1 MSDLTPKQEA
11 FVQGV
16 ISGLS
21 QRNAYIQAYPTAAK
35 WKPETVDSKASHLMA
50 EDKVRARYDTLQ
62 AESAKLAKI
71 SRTKLLKRL
80 DVLADNSEKVIK
92 KVYAEDGR
100 INFNA
105 ADALIKATKELLP
118 FAEDADEDRRDPF
131 IADFGLL
138 LAPDFLKPH
147 RMIACREAV
156 DYWSGGG
163 RGSMK
168 SSWASLEVVKDVEDN
183 PDHHALVM
191 MRYKN
196 QIRDSAYAQIVWAIE
211 KLELEDD
218 YEMPESRLVIKKKS
232 TGQMIYFKG
241 CDSPNKVKG
250 IKPKFGYIGILWVE
264 EADMFRG
271 MAELRKVRQSAIR
284 GGDDFIRIYTFNPP
298 RSKQC
303 WINEHIQQLKDHGKP
318 YFESN
323 YLRAPKEWLG
333 EQFIED
339 AEELKRIDLQA
350 YEHEYLGIPV
360 GLGGDVFERVE
371 FREITDEEI
380 AAFDNLKSG
389 QDFGWWPDPWAWVL
403 SEWQAG
409 NRTLLTFKEDG
420 GNKLQPNEQA
430 QRIYENLT
438 WSDDE
443 EEDPT
448 YHHIRVLSDDS
459 NPQHIAAQRAEG
471 IDARAAGKGNLR
483 MNSYEW
489 LASIKWIIDPNRCP
503 RLAKEV
509 REMQYE
515 QNTDGEWLN
524 SIPDGNDHWV
534 DAARYSVMDIVRKAR
549 KAYATPSEE

>member
-21 QRNAYIQAYPTAAK
+21 QRSAYIQAYPTAAK

-118 FAEDADEDRRDPF
+118 FAEDTEDDQEKLF

-147 RMIACREAV
+147 RMIAYREAV

-211 KLELEDD
+211 KLELEND

-339 AEELKRIDLQA
+339 AEELKRIDPQA

-380 AAFDNLKSG
+380 ATFDNLKSG

-430 QRIYENLT
+430 QRIYENLI
-438 WSDDE
+438 WSDEDG
-443 EEDPT
+443 EDPV

-471 IDARAAGKGNLR
+471 IDTRAAGKGNLR

-489 LASIKWIIDPNRCP
+489 LASIKWVIDPNRCP

-534 DAARYSVMDIVRKAR
+534 DAVRYSVMDIVRKAR
-549 KAYATPSEE
+549 KAYATPSE